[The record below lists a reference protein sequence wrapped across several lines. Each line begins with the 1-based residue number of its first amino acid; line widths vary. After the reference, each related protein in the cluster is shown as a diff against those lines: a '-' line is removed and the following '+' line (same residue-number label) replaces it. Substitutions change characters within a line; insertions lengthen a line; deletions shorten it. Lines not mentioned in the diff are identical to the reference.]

1 MMLRLGIFLSFILF
15 SNSVFSEPIPVI
27 VISAGKTIQSKST
40 VGSDISVVGKEQIN
54 ENNDFFIGDTI
65 GSSVPGMS
73 MFQSGGYGTVTGIQ
87 MRGLP
92 GRYSTVFI
100 DGVKMADPSTPDNRY
115 YGVNQIPADSV
126 ERVEVLK
133 GTHSYLEF
141 AIIIKPLHGFAVP
154 PPKGQIVSPLWHVL
168 FSAHE

>member
-1 MMLRLGIFLSFILF
+1 MMLRLLFFIYF
-15 SNSVFSEPIPVI
+15 VFCSNLVLSEPIPVI

-40 VGSDISVVGKEQIN
+40 VGSDITVIGNDQIESN
-54 ENNDFFIGDTI
+54 QDFFIGDTI
-65 GSSVPGMS
+65 EYSVPGMS
-73 MFQSGGYGTVTGIQ
+73 MFQSGGYGAVTGIQ

-126 ERVEVLK
+126 E
-133 GTHSYLEF
+133 
-141 AIIIKPLHGFAVP
+141 IPN
-154 PPKGQIVSPLWHVL
+154 
-168 FSAHE
+168 